1 LNLAEWLMAKWTPLP
16 YIIHVTNSNRQLH
29 TYRHTYTSTH
39 MHTHICTHTH
49 THLTNLDQL
58 LEEMAGVMIHVI
70 ECGVRSSKVNASYST
85 RTQYRSIVKP
95 HCQIS
100 IWVSDSQL
108 HY

>member
-1 LNLAEWLMAKWTPLP
+1 MNLAEWLMAKWTPLP

-39 MHTHICTHTH
+39 MH

-100 IWVSDSQL
+100 I
-108 HY
+108 